1 MIRSLVH
8 DTFIQSSYEDPL
20 KASLTHFDCNLDSE
34 KLIEEVNALLD
45 SVHLLSIDSWQPKV
59 VPFPLSS
66 SPFLSIVEAPKLEE
80 FWEHQLIR
88 ILQEHKEAIG
98 WKIIDIKCIS
108 SSMVMHR
115 IYLEKIAKAS

>member
-80 FWEHQLIR
+80 FWEHQLIS
-88 ILQEHKEAIG
+88 ILQEHKKAIG
-98 WKIIDIKCIS
+98 
-108 SSMVMHR
+108 
-115 IYLEKIAKAS
+115 